1 VRAIQNLQAKEYVS
15 AVWNIN
21 KSFKIYDSV
30 YQSYMK
36 DEKNQFHPDIVLNV
50 KFGIGVFYY
59 IISLI
64 PYPSIQSILSVFGY
78 KGDAEQGIKFM
89 EEVYEGEGL
98 KIGYSLIL
106 LLVSYL
112 FLPNGIKTDP
122 ERMLKAE
129 KIVNSAKERYP

>member
-21 KSFKIYDSV
+21 KSFKIYDSI
-30 YQSYMK
+30 YQSYK
-36 DEKNQFHPDIVLNV
+36 NEKTQFHPDIVLNV
-50 KFGIGVFYY
+50 KFGIGIFYY

-78 KGDAEQGIKFM
+78 KGDAEQGIQFM
-89 EEVYEGEGL
+89 EEVLEGDGL

-106 LLVSYL
+106 LMVSYL
-112 FLPNGIKTDP
+112 FLPNGVKTDP

-129 KIVNSAKERYP
+129 KIVNFAKERYP